1 MRSERPVRDVEIR
14 CGSAG
19 LGATLS
25 RPEGASGLVLFAH
38 GSGSSRWSPRNRFV
52 ASVLQEAGLATL
64 LLDLLTP
71 AEEAVDRVTAGLR
84 FDIPLL
90 ADRLAVATDW
100 ARHSELGTLSL
111 GYFGSSTGAAAAL
124 LADARRPG
132 VVAAIVSRGGRPD
145 LVGRDLPRVQAP
157 TLLLVG
163 GRDDQVLALNR
174 LALAALRAPAELRVV
189 PGATHLFEEPGAL
202 EWVASHAAQWFRQR
216 LVTTPAAAPGAAA
229 PAAT

>member
-1 MRSERPVRDVEIR
+1 
-14 CGSAG
+14 
-19 LGATLS
+19 
-25 RPEGASGLVLFAH
+25 
-38 GSGSSRWSPRNRFV
+38 V

-90 ADRLAVATDW
+90 AERLAVATDW
-100 ARHSELGTLSL
+100 ARRSELGALPL

-132 VVAAIVSRGGRPD
+132 IVAAIVSRGGRPD
-145 LVGRDLPRVQAP
+145 LVGRDLPRVQAA

-163 GRDDQVLALNR
+163 GLDHQVLELNR

-202 EWVASHAAQWFRQR
+202 EAVAADAAEWFRQR
-216 LVTTPAAAPGAAA
+216 LVTPPVAAPAPGAAA
-229 PAAT
+229 PVSA